1 MKTTKIST
9 RLFLMI
15 TLVVALVGT
24 AATLVVHWRMKAH
37 ARDEAQAKA
46 MIMLDRNLAI
56 HTYFTHQL
64 KPVLFDAMPPD
75 QQGAHFE
82 PVWMSSTY
90 AVREMEKY
98 YKSLTDKQYYYKEC
112 AINARSPE
120 NEADDFERAFIERL
134 NRDPQLNEY
143 AALRKMDGDPYFVV
157 LRRGEVMAQSC
168 LRCHSTPEVAPSGL
182 VERYGPERSFHRDEG
197 EVISA
202 ISVRIPLGEAYAGV
216 NRVSLTLSALFAS
229 ALIIAV
235 GALAFL
241 GKRWIFDPLHRI
253 RDKAMK
259 ISTQP
264 EHLGERIDVSSG
276 LELAVLTDAFNEMS
290 LQLRRERDQLEAR
303 IEQRTEALNR
313 SNINLRKEADERQRV
328 ITELEAAFK
337 EIKTLRGILPIC
349 AYCKKIRDDQG
360 YWKKIESYIQ
370 EHSQAAFSHG
380 ICQECARKHY
390 PDLDFDDGEPTVP

>member
-1 MKTTKIST
+1 MKTVKIST
-9 RLFLMI
+9 RLLLMI

-64 KPVLFDAMPPD
+64 KPVLFDTMPPD
-75 QQGAHFE
+75 QESAHFE

-98 YKSLTDKQYYYKEC
+98 YQSLTDKQYYYKEC

-143 AALRKMDGDPYFVV
+143 AALRKIDGDPYFVV

-182 VERYGPERSFHRDEG
+182 VERYGPVRSFHRDEG

-229 ALIIAV
+229 ALVIAV
-235 GALAFL
+235 GALAVF

-253 RDKAMK
+253 RTKAIK
-259 ISTQP
+259 LSTQP
-264 EHLGERIDVSSG
+264 EHLGERIDVSAG

-370 EHSQAAFSHG
+370 EHSEAAFSHG

-390 PDLDFDDGEPTVP
+390 PGLDINDEPSE